1 MGAQQGGLLAI
12 GILQETS
19 QGIVKIS
26 CKSPEIAFV
35 SNSPRKH
42 RQGLGKETAPWN
54 VACMQITSQ
63 SLSRLLPPSHSLES
77 SSSKVICAG
86 PCCQISARKAVK
98 FVNLDF
104 PSVFQTPIKYK
115 SILPE
120 ITPLFVWRY
129 STLHSAPLSYHSQP
143 FTLTDNHPICTVFY
157 MATNLTLR
165 STSFQPPTH
174 KGPSENSLLCST
186 SPVFDV
192 AGEVDL
198 STLSKGSWEMKSLP
212 PHVSVN
218 WHVRRGL
225 STLQQGLS
233 DNATEVKDSVPYNQ
247 SPFGTILLLL

>member
-1 MGAQQGGLLAI
+1 MGAKQGGLLAI
-12 GILQETS
+12 HILQETS
-19 QGIVKIS
+19 QGRVKIS

-115 SILPE
+115 SIFPE

-174 KGPSENSLLCST
+174 KGPSENSLLCSIPT
-186 SPVFDV
+186 C
-192 AGEVDL
+192 GIR
-198 STLSKGSWEMKSLP
+198 
-212 PHVSVN
+212 SVRLL
-218 WHVRRGL
+218 VRWISRLFLRGV
-225 STLQQGLS
+225 G
-233 DNATEVKDSVPYNQ
+233 K
-247 SPFGTILLLL
+247 